1 MDRKSFIR
9 KLMGSMLVSIPIYS
23 ILSCS
28 DSEIDPIPT
37 PDKNCLMN
45 GAVGSISSNH
55 GHSLI
60 VSNTDVDL
68 GIAKQYNIQ
77 GSSSHN
83 HMVTV
88 TDSDFASLKINQ
100 QISITSTSGDGH
112 IHSVTISCA

>member
-1 MDRKSFIR
+1 
-9 KLMGSMLVSIPIYS
+9 MGSMFISMPIYS

-28 DSEIDPIPT
+28 DSEIDPIPI

-55 GHSLI
+55 GHSLT

-68 GIAKQYNIQ
+68 GIEKQYSIE
-77 GSSSHN
+77 GSATHS

-88 TDSDFASLKINQ
+88 TGSDFASLKINQ
-100 QISITSTSGDGH
+100 QISIASTSGDGH
-112 IHSVTISCA
+112 NHSVTISCA